1 MRSRILRFFWTCLW
15 VGLLVG
21 CASQPG
27 EPLSAPTE
35 PAPTALP
42 LPVATEQT
50 GPAPL
55 RVWINGQTPSEVSEL
70 LVRAPGF
77 ESSTAAGEAD
87 ALLTVLPRGEGVE
100 LAGRV
105 FALTAAFP
113 TVADELTLD
122 ALKAIWRGTANGSE
136 TVIFTTDEG
145 LFAFSQMWGEAHP
158 SSVRPVDGQAEMV
171 SALWETSDALGL
183 VPFEYLDPRL
193 KVLAVDGMN
202 PLDKELNSK
211 AYPLLVRY
219 GLLENPGAAR
229 SAQVTWPQPPVVTN
243 RDESR
248 LTSVLLTGTTALS
261 RSTAFVM
268 EEKGITYPAR
278 DIRGWLTSA
287 DITHISNEVPL
298 FAGCPPA
305 VPLRE
310 EARFCSDPRYIELL
324 EYSGVDVIELTG
336 NHLLDWGPEA
346 FLDTLALYDDK
357 GYAYYGGGINPQA
370 GREPLLLE
378 NSGNKIAF
386 LGCNAVGPQQVWA
399 TDTRPGPAEC
409 NLDEMER
416 EIRRLKGD
424 GYVVIATFQH
434 FELDEYKPQSSQRID
449 FQRIARAGADIVSG
463 SQAHFPQSMTL
474 IGRRFIHYGLG
485 NLFFDQMFAG
495 YDREFLDL
503 HILYDGR
510 YISTRLYTAR
520 LEDAARPRPMTAD
533 ERGELLS
540 AVFDAADWSF
550 YAEE

>member
-1 MRSRILRFFWTCLW
+1 MWLW
-15 VGLLVG
+15 VGCLTG
-21 CASQPG
+21 CAPQPG

-35 PAPTALP
+35 PAVAAP
-42 LPVATEQT
+42 LPAATEYAET
-50 GPAPL
+50 TAPL
-55 RVWINGQTPSEVSEL
+55 RVWINSQTPPEVSAL
-70 LVRAPGF
+70 LVGKPGF
-77 ESSTAAGEAD
+77 ETTTAAGEAD
-87 ALLTVLPRGEGVE
+87 AMLTMLPRGEGVE
-100 LAGRV
+100 IANRV

-113 TVADELTLD
+113 TIADELALE
-122 ALKAIWRGTANGSE
+122 ALKDIWRGSASSGE
-136 TVIFTTDEG
+136 TVIFTTEEG
-145 LFAFSQMWGEAHP
+145 LLAFNQIWGEAGP
-158 SSVRPVDGQAEMV
+158 SSVRQVDGQEEMI
-171 SALWETSDALGL
+171 SMLWETSGSLGL
-183 VPFEYLDPRL
+183 GPFEALDPRL

-202 PLDKELNSK
+202 PLDKGLNSE
-211 AYPLLVRY
+211 AYPLVIRY

-229 SAQVTWPQPPVVTN
+229 SAQVTWPQPPVITN
-243 RDESR
+243 RDENR

-261 RSTAFVM
+261 RTTAFVM

-278 DIRGWLTSA
+278 DIREWLTSA

-298 FAGCPPA
+298 FTGCPPA

-346 FLDTLALYDDK
+346 FLDTLALYDEK

-378 NSGNKIAF
+378 ESGNKIAF

-399 TDTRPGPAEC
+399 TDTQPGPAEC
-409 NLDEMER
+409 NLDEMES
-416 EIRRLKGD
+416 EIRRLKNE

-449 FQRIARAGADIVSG
+449 FQRAARAGADIVSG
-463 SQAHFPQSMTL
+463 SQAHSPQSMTL

-503 HILYDGR
+503 HFVYDGR

-520 LEDAARPRPMTAD
+520 LEDAARPRPMTAE

-540 AVFDAADWSF
+540 AVFQAADWSF

>member
-1 MRSRILRFFWTCLW
+1 M
-15 VGLLVG
+15 
-21 CASQPG
+21 
-27 EPLSAPTE
+27 SAPTV
-35 PAPTALP
+35 PAAAP
-42 LPVATEQT
+42 LPVETEQT
-50 GPAPL
+50 DPALL
-55 RVWINGQTPSEVSEL
+55 RVWVDAQTPPEVSAL
-70 LVRAPGF
+70 FMGSPGF
-77 ESSTAAGEAD
+77 ETSTAASEAD
-87 ALLTVLPRGEGVE
+87 ALLTVLPSNEGVE
-100 LAGRV
+100 IAGRV

-113 TVADELTLD
+113 TIVDELALD
-122 ALKAIWRGTANGSE
+122 EVKEIWRGTSSGGE
-136 TVIFTTDEG
+136 TVIFTTEEG
-145 LFAFSQMWGEAHP
+145 LNAFSQMWGEADP
-158 SSVRPVDGQAEMV
+158 SSVRPVDGQEEMI
-171 SALWETSDALGL
+171 STLWETDGSLGL
-183 VPFEYLDPRL
+183 APFESLDPRL

-202 PLDKELNSK
+202 PLDKGLNSE
-211 AYPLLVRY
+211 AYPLVVRY

-229 SAQVTWPQPPVVTN
+229 SAQVTWPQPPVITN
-243 RDESR
+243 RDENR

-278 DIRGWLTSA
+278 DIREWLTSA

-346 FLDTLALYDDK
+346 FLDTLALYDEK

-378 NSGNKIAF
+378 ESGNKIAF

-399 TDTRPGPAEC
+399 TDTQPGPAEC

-416 EIRRLKGD
+416 EIRRLKD
-424 GYVVIATFQH
+424 EGYVVIATFQH

-449 FQRIARAGADIVSG
+449 FQRAARAGADIVSG
-463 SQAHFPQSMTL
+463 SQAHSPQSMTL
-474 IGRRFIHYGLG
+474 IGRHFIHYGLG

-503 HILYDGR
+503 HIIYDGR

-520 LEDAARPRPMTAD
+520 LEDAARPRPMTAE
-533 ERGELLS
+533 ERSDLLS
-540 AVFDAADWSF
+540 TVFDAADWSF
-550 YAEE
+550 YAEK